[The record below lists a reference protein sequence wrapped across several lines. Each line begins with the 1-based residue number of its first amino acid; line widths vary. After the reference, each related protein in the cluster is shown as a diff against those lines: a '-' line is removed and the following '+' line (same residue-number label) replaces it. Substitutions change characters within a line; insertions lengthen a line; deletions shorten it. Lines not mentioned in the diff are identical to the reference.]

1 MCLVGHSTG
10 GLDIRRLLLD
20 LAKLKDD
27 EPIVVDGEATVK
39 PRTIRESIRR
49 VVFLSAPHRGT
60 NIADWVQAEWP
71 WRKALIE
78 KLRAAVAGSQYLL
91 VEPIE
96 SLIAGGAAALSG
108 AGLLWAV
115 QDSLDEAD
123 EHIGDQSPTRKADAH
138 EAASQLALYL
148 RHMASDF
155 HAIDDLTACR
165 PRFGNVLSPA
175 HFNDKDRE
183 KELEK
188 LRETNTTFLSYAT
201 LGRRAYWFDPG
212 KPAPPLELT
221 KPCTYPKFCE
231 CGHWLPQLPV
241 KRLNVFPSACEG
253 KFGVP
258 NRRQAAC
265 AGTVPPHLRQPRKK
279 VSTARTECSARI

>member
-1 MCLVGHSTG
+1 VCLVGHSTG

-123 EHIGDQSPTRKADAH
+123 EHIGDQSP
-138 EAASQLALYL
+138 
-148 RHMASDF
+148 
-155 HAIDDLTACR
+155 
-165 PRFGNVLSPA
+165 V
-175 HFNDKDRE
+175 
-183 KELEK
+183 
-188 LRETNTTFLSYAT
+188 
-201 LGRRAYWFDPG
+201 RRMR
-212 KPAPPLELT
+212 T
-221 KPCTYPKFCE
+221 KRLLNSHSICVI
-231 CGHWLPQLPV
+231 WLPISTPLTISQRV
-241 KRLNVFPSACEG
+241 DRGSA
-253 KFGVP
+253 
-258 NRRQAAC
+258 
-265 AGTVPPHLRQPRKK
+265 T
-279 VSTARTECSARI
+279 SSARHTLTIRTAKKSWRNCARRTLHSCRTRRLADGRTGSILANPRRRWS